1 MRDNS
6 NWEDMYVKD
15 KEEKGWRE
23 SERECVIYKKK
34 KEEYKKEKEETI
46 QRKRVRVSS
55 IQNEKN

>member
-1 MRDNS
+1 
-6 NWEDMYVKD
+6 MYVKD

-34 KEEYKKEKEETI
+34 KEEYRKEKEETI